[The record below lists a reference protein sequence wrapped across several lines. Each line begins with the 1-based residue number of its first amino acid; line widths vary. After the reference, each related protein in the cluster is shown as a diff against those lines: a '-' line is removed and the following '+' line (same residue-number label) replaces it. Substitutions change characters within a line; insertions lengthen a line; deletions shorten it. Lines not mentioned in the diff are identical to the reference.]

1 MTIFHA
7 TFITS
12 TLTATLDRN
21 GNGLHQRIRSS
32 NSKFATYAHRTPRG
46 SQNASGKQR
55 KWRILGIG
63 NDGVKLF
70 FKNDCILLCLHHG
83 SKGKSK
89 IASKL
94 DYKQS
99 RAEQR
104 REGDGASLYLEELI
118 CGREASHYSSRSP
131 VKTSDW

>member
-1 MTIFHA
+1 
-7 TFITS
+7 
-12 TLTATLDRN
+12 
-21 GNGLHQRIRSS
+21 
-32 NSKFATYAHRTPRG
+32 
-46 SQNASGKQR
+46 
-55 KWRILGIG
+55 LGIG

-70 FKNDCILLCLHHG
+70 FKNDYILLCLHHG

-89 IASKL
+89 IASKI

-99 RAEQR
+99 RAEQNRGEQR

-118 CGREASHYSSRSP
+118 CAREASHYSSRSP